1 MVRPVIF
8 SIIAFFI
15 LICEACSSSVN
26 YNYEREQAI
35 ANQYKIGAGDLL
47 YVSVWENDKFSGR
60 VKVRPD
66 GYITINAIGDIRAAG
81 RTPIEIQND
90 IRKELKRFF
99 QEVPAVTVTVV
110 EVKSYYVYVLGK
122 VRNPGR
128 YTSTTPVTVLQA
140 LALAGGITE
149 FANPN
154 RIVIVRKD
162 EHGTRRI
169 PFVMDEVIKEGRLEM
184 NLTLISGDTVVVP

>member
-110 EVKSYYVYVLGK
+110 EVRSYYVYVLGK